1 MDANIGIAG
10 GTGQDLVCIDEEAPE
25 GSTVAESAQESSSI
39 TISFWEAFGFCDLWA
54 LLCDSW
60 AFTAV
65 AWNSAALRS
74 RESGCLTEDAALAAA
89 ARVAGCLTEDAAI
102 DAVSARGLGSLSS
115 LSASARTVEAALPG
129 FGDRPLPPR
138 PCGDSCTSLMSRWA
152 LMCSVMQ
159 RSSSARAPLAVRPKC
174 LHKL

>member
-74 RESGCLTEDAALAAA
+74 RES
-89 ARVAGCLTEDAAI
+89 GCLTEDAAI